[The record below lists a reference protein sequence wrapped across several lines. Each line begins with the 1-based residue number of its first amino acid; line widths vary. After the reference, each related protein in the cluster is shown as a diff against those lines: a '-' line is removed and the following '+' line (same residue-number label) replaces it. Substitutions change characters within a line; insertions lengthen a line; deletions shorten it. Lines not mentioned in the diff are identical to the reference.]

1 MICNQENKKI
11 KMAKIEFIVPSVLNK
26 GGGEKKLS
34 LDAVTLQD
42 AFSKVS
48 SQMGEDFKR
57 KVFDLNGKPRPLINI
72 YVNGKNTRFAG
83 NGMTRSLADGD
94 SIHILPAVAG
104 GAEITREDMQRYS
117 RQIMLEEIGFTGM
130 ENIRNAHVSVIG
142 VGGIGNPVVTQ
153 LTAMGIG
160 KLKIVDRD
168 VIEISNLHRQHL
180 YTDDDIGKVKVEAAL
195 ERLRKLN
202 PQVEIEAVPTSVT
215 TYTAENLVKGSDIVI
230 DALDSI
236 EARYALNDA
245 CIKQNI
251 PFIYAGA
258 LGMVGSVCTILPNK
272 TACLR
277 CMFPKLEEDE
287 MPTCSTEGVHPSIL
301 YLVSGIQVSEAVK
314 MIIGQQ
320 PTLANTLLYIDLTEL
335 SFEKIQ
341 MSRYDGCPSCG
352 SKKIEVT
359 TTVAGN
365 SQENTQT
372 RDRLEDSVGGQKEQ
386 KILVQEEK
394 RLIIEELCGRDMGK
408 RTFTITPTH
417 QFSSEPIDLGLVI
430 RNAEAIGYRVKTRG
444 NLGVTAI
451 GGNNSKNSNNANSAA
466 LSVSFLT
473 SGAATIV
480 GAKSEHEALDIYQD
494 FVGGKN

>member
-1 MICNQENKKI
+1 
-11 KMAKIEFIVPSVLNK
+11 MAKIEFVVPSVLNK

-34 LDAVTLQD
+34 LDAVSLQD

-57 KVFDLNGKPRPLINI
+57 KVFDLNGKPRPLINV

-83 NGMTRSLADGD
+83 NGMARSLSDGD

-104 GAEITREDMQRYS
+104 GGEITREDMQRYS

-130 ENIRNAHVSVIG
+130 EKLRNAHVSVIG

-160 KLKIVDRD
+160 KLKIIDRD

-180 YTDDDIGKVKVEAAL
+180 YTEEDIGKVKVEAAL

-215 TYTAENLVKGSDIVI
+215 SYTVESLVKGSDVVI

-251 PFIYAGA
+251 PLIYAGA

-277 CMFPKLEEDE
+277 CMFPALEEDE

-301 YLVSGIQVSEAVK
+301 YLVGGIQVSEAVK

-320 PTLANTLLYIDLTEL
+320 PSLANTLLYVDLTDL

-352 SKKIEVT
+352 SKKIELA
-359 TTVAGN
+359 TTVTGS
-365 SQENTQT
+365 SQESTQA
-372 RDRLEDSVGGQKEQ
+372 RGKIENSRIVQQEQ
-386 KILVQEEK
+386 KTLVQEEK
-394 RLIIEELCGRDMGK
+394 RLIVEELCGRDMGK

-417 QFSSEPIDLGLVI
+417 QFSSEPIDLAAVI
-430 RNAEAIGYRVKTRG
+430 RNVETTGYKVKTRG

-451 GGNNSKNSNNANSAA
+451 SGNDDKDSTNTNSSTI
-466 LSVSFLT
+466 SVSFLT

-480 GAKSEHEALDIYQD
+480 GAKSEHEALAIYQTFMD
-494 FVGGKN
+494 G

>member
-1 MICNQENKKI
+1 
-11 KMAKIEFIVPSVLNK
+11 MAKIEFVVPSVLNK

-57 KVFDLNGKPRPLINI
+57 KVFDLNGKPRPLINV

-83 NGMTRSLADGD
+83 NGMTRSLSDGD

-130 ENIRNAHVSVIG
+130 EKLRNAHVSVIG

-160 KLKIVDRD
+160 KLKIIDRD

-180 YTDDDIGKVKVEAAL
+180 YTEEDIGKVKVEVAL

-215 TYTAENLVKGSDIVI
+215 TYTVENLVKGSDVVI

-251 PFIYAGA
+251 PLIYAGA

-277 CMFPKLEEDE
+277 CMFPALEEDE

-301 YLVSGIQVSEAVK
+301 YLVGGIQVSEAVK

-320 PTLANTLLYIDLTEL
+320 PSLANTLLYVDLTDL

-352 SKKIEVT
+352 SKKIELA
-359 TTVAGN
+359 TTVTGN
-365 SQENTQT
+365 SQESTQA
-372 RDRLEDSVGGQKEQ
+372 RSKLEDSGIVQQEQ
-386 KILVQEEK
+386 KTLVQEEK

-417 QFSSEPIDLGLVI
+417 QFSSEPIDLATVI
-430 RNAEAIGYRVKTRG
+430 RNVEATGYRVKTRG

-451 GGNNSKNSNNANSAA
+451 GGSDSKDSTNANSSTI
-466 LSVSFLT
+466 SVSFLT

-480 GAKSEHEALDIYQD
+480 GAKSEHEALAIYQTFMD
-494 FVGGKN
+494 GKH